1 MAKSKRTRNK
11 KRKMTRRRGGN
22 PPQAPPS
29 TMMSRRA
36 ASPSPKGMMSVTTL
50 TKPIRPQTHYD
61 LVKMMTHDAQR
72 DAFEYGL
79 KYLKTIYESNAE
91 TAEDITWCN
100 SRPECF
106 HTLVHNFTNSDN
118 NTFSIIGKNPQGLTK
133 QEMIDLIHTV
143 FGDHHDMLA
152 RLIAELD
159 ILLENTI
166 GCCEFFFGR
175 PGLPGVCRLG
185 YHNPANEMF
194 DREAQQQKEAELAKK
209 KSIKQKIE

>member
-22 PPQAPPS
+22 PPHAPS
-29 TMMSRRA
+29 TMRTFGNRA

-50 TKPIRPQTHYD
+50 TKPIRPPNHYD
-61 LVKMMTHDAQR
+61 LVKMTHDAQR

-91 TAEDITWCN
+91 TAKYITWCN

-133 QEMIDLIHTV
+133 QEMIDLIHKV
-143 FGDHHDMLA
+143 FRDHHDMLA

-166 GCCEFFFGR
+166 GCCESWFGSTKH
-175 PGLPGVCRLG
+175 PGVCRLG
-185 YHNPANEMF
+185 YHDPANKMF
-194 DREAQQQKEAELAKK
+194 DLKAQRQKEAELAKK
-209 KSIKQKIE
+209 K